1 MLLILYETQVQLI
14 RERAARVAERE
25 EQQMKLTIFA
35 ATGGIGHQLLE
46 QAVAA
51 GHDVTAVVR
60 NPGKLSGG
68 SGEPGQVRAV
78 RADLATADAETLA
91 PAVAGADAVL
101 SGLGPRSKAE
111 YGIVTT
117 GTRVIA
123 EAMQATGVGRIV
135 VVSAAPVG
143 TVAAPGRP
151 DPPRHDPGDGFLMR
165 HLLSPMVKA
174 ALGKSYADLAEME
187 AELAGSGLDW
197 TVVRPPRLTSKPL
210 TGSYRRAYGQNVKRG
225 VLISRADVAHLMLAV
240 LGEPGTVRQII
251 GAAY

>member
-1 MLLILYETQVQLI
+1 
-14 RERAARVAERE
+14 
-25 EQQMKLTIFA
+25 MKLTIFA
-35 ATGGIGHQLLE
+35 ATGGIGHQILE

-60 NPGKLSGG
+60 NPGNLAGG
-68 SGEPGQVRAV
+68 VRAI

-101 SGLGPRSKAE
+101 SGLGPRSTAE

-117 GTRVIA
+117 GTRAITG
-123 EAMQATGVGRIV
+123 AMQATGVRRIV

-143 TVAAPGRP
+143 TVPAPGRP
-151 DPPRHDPGDGFLMR
+151 EPPKHDPGDGFFMR
-165 HLLSPMVKA
+165 HVLSPMVKA
-174 ALGKSYADLAEME
+174 AFGKSYADLAQME
-187 AELAGSGLDW
+187 EELASSGLDW

-225 VLISRADVAHLMLAV
+225 VFISRADVAHLMLAV
-240 LGEPGTVRQII
+240 LGEPGTVKQVVSL
-251 GAAY
+251 AY